1 MKMKKIKISMSE
13 FVIIELILI
22 AAIVVIVLEVRRLSK
37 LDDE

>member
-22 AAIVVIVLEVRRLSK
+22 AAVIVVVLEVRRLSK

>member
-22 AAIVVIVLEVRRLSK
+22 AAIVVVVLEVRRLSK

>member
-22 AAIVVIVLEVRRLSK
+22 AAIIVVVLEVRRLSK